1 MAELRR
7 SLGFRDAAAL
17 VVGTIIGTG
26 VFLKAS
32 PMAAAVGSPLA
43 VLGALFAAGALS
55 FFGALAYAELGA
67 MFPSAGGEYVYLREA
82 WGAPFGFLYGW
93 TRFWVGTPG
102 SIASYATG
110 AAIFAGGLVPV
121 HGETARTVLACGLIV
136 VFTIVN
142 CLTVAFGGRVQ
153 SIMTGL
159 KIAII
164 VGLAA
169 LVFVG
174 APGDWGRL
182 GAGGSTITFG
192 SFGAAIIAALW
203 ATDGWNNLPMAAGEV
218 RDPERN
224 VPRALV
230 VGMLIVLSLYA
241 LVFVAYFYALPFGDV
256 VTAHTDAR
264 PQAVAT
270 YAAMTVLGSTGVAVM
285 SAAFVLSALG
295 AMNGSILTSARVPYA
310 MASDGL
316 FFRGLAKV
324 SPRTHVPVVSVLVQG
339 AWACVLAATGS
350 FDQLTDMVVFASWV
364 FYALATAGVII
375 LRVRRPDAARA
386 FRVPGY
392 PWLPVLYIVTS
403 SVLLVDTVYL
413 QPERS
418 AIGLG
423 FIAAGVPAY
432 VLFKRAD
439 QRSASAA
446 R

>member
-7 SLGFRDAAAL
+7 SLGFRDAASL

-32 PMAAAVGSPLA
+32 PMAASVGAPWA
-43 VLGALFAAGALS
+43 VLTALFAAGCLS

-67 MFPSAGGEYVYLREA
+67 MFPAAGGEYVYLREA
-82 WGAPFGFLYGW
+82 WGAPLGFLYGW

-110 AAIFAGGLVPV
+110 AAAFAGGLVSV
-121 HGETARTVLACGLIV
+121 ESALAQKVLAISLIA
-136 VFTIVN
+136 VFTLIN

-159 KIAII
+159 KIVII
-164 VGLAA
+164 VGLAG
-169 LVFVG
+169 LIFIG
-174 APGDWGRL
+174 SPGDWSRL
-182 GAGGSTITFG
+182 GAGGATVTVS
-192 SFGAAIIAALW
+192 SFGAAMIAGLW

-218 RDPERN
+218 RDPTRTI
-224 VPRALV
+224 PRALV
-230 VGMLIVLSLYA
+230 IGMLVVLSLYA

-264 PQAVAT
+264 PLAVAT
-270 YAAMTVLGSTGVAVM
+270 YAAMTVLGTTGVAVM

-316 FFRGLAKV
+316 FFRGLARV
-324 SPRTHVPVVSVLVQG
+324 SPRTGVPVVAVLVQG
-339 AWACVLAATGS
+339 AWACVLASSGS
-350 FDQLTDMVVFASWV
+350 FDQLTDMVVFASWI
-364 FYALATAGVII
+364 FYALATAGVIV
-375 LRVRRPDAARA
+375 LRRRMPDAPRA

-392 PWLPVLYIVTS
+392 PWLPVLFIVTAGA
-403 SVLLVDTVYL
+403 LLVDSVAVAPL
-413 QPERS
+413 SS
-418 AIGLG
+418 AVGLG
-423 FIAAGVPAY
+423 FVAAGVPAY
-432 VLFKRAD
+432 ALFKRA
-439 QRSASAA
+439 R
-446 R
+446 